1 PTPAAPSS
9 SPSASRSSSGP
20 DVQVHIDRESCSGT
34 GTCVRLVP
42 EVLRMV
48 KDGLDTYAEVIPG
61 AGASEEQLWEA
72 AEACPW
78 AAVILESD
86 DGQVLFP

>member
-1 PTPAAPSS
+1 M
-9 SPSASRSSSGP
+9 
-20 DVQVHIDRESCSGT
+20 QVHIDRDSCSGT

-42 EVLRMV
+42 GLLRMV

-61 AGASEEQLWEA
+61 GAAADDDLWA
-72 AEACPW
+72 AAQACPW

>member
-1 PTPAAPSS
+1 M
-9 SPSASRSSSGP
+9 
-20 DVQVHIDRESCSGT
+20 QVHIDRDSCSGT

-42 EVLRMV
+42 GMLRMV

-61 AGASEEQLWEA
+61 GQAVDDDLWSA
-72 AEACPW
+72 AQACPW

>member
-1 PTPAAPSS
+1 M
-9 SPSASRSSSGP
+9 
-20 DVQVHIDRESCSGT
+20 QVHIDRDSCSGT

-42 EVLRMV
+42 GRLRMV

-61 AGASEEQLWEA
+61 GEA
-72 AEACPW
+72 ADDDLWAAAQACPW

>member
-1 PTPAAPSS
+1 
-9 SPSASRSSSGP
+9 
-20 DVQVHIDRESCSGT
+20 
-34 GTCVRLVP
+34 
-42 EVLRMV
+42 MV

-61 AGASEEQLWEA
+61 GGAADDDLWA
-72 AEACPW
+72 AAQACPW

>member
-1 PTPAAPSS
+1 
-9 SPSASRSSSGP
+9 
-20 DVQVHIDRESCSGT
+20 
-34 GTCVRLVP
+34 
-42 EVLRMV
+42 MV

-61 AGASEEQLWEA
+61 GQATGDDLWSA
-72 AEACPW
+72 AQACPW

>member
-1 PTPAAPSS
+1 MK
-9 SPSASRSSSGP
+9 
-20 DVQVHIDRESCSGT
+20 VLIDRDSCSGT

-42 EVLRMV
+42 EVFRLV
-48 KDGLDTYAEVIPG
+48 KDGLDTYAEVITDG
-61 AGASEEQLWEA
+61 AAPDEQLWEA

-86 DGQVLFP
+86 EGQVLYP

>member
-1 PTPAAPSS
+1 
-9 SPSASRSSSGP
+9 
-20 DVQVHIDRESCSGT
+20 VKVLIDRDSCSGT

-42 EVLRMV
+42 EVFRLV
-48 KDGLDTYAEVIPG
+48 KDGLDTYAEVIPDG
-61 AGASEEQLWEA
+61 AATEERLWEA

-86 DGQVLFP
+86 EGQVLYP

>member
-1 PTPAAPSS
+1 M
-9 SPSASRSSSGP
+9 
-20 DVQVHIDRESCSGT
+20 QIHIDRDSCSGT

-42 EVLRMV
+42 GMLRLV
-48 KDGLDTYAEVIPG
+48 KEGLDTYAEVIPG
-61 AGASEEQLWEA
+61 GQATGDDLWSA
-72 AEACPW
+72 AQACPW

>member
-1 PTPAAPSS
+1 M
-9 SPSASRSSSGP
+9 R
-20 DVQVHIDRESCSGT
+20 VIIDRDSCSGT

-42 EVLRMV
+42 GVFRLV

-61 AGASEEQLWEA
+61 GDAGEDRLWEA

-78 AAVILESD
+78 AAVILESEE
-86 DGQVLFP
+86 GQVLYP

>member
-1 PTPAAPSS
+1 M
-9 SPSASRSSSGP
+9 
-20 DVQVHIDRESCSGT
+20 QVHIDRDSCSGT

-42 EVLRMV
+42 GMLRMV
-48 KDGLDTYAEVIPG
+48 KDGLDNYAEVIPG
-61 AGASEEQLWEA
+61 GEA
-72 AEACPW
+72 ADDDLWAAAQACPW

>member
-1 PTPAAPSS
+1 MN
-9 SPSASRSSSGP
+9 
-20 DVQVHIDRESCSGT
+20 VHVDRDSCSGT

-42 EVLRMV
+42 EVFRLV

-61 AGASEEQLWEA
+61 GQAGDEALWEA

-86 DGQVLFP
+86 EGKVLFP

>member
-1 PTPAAPSS
+1 M
-9 SPSASRSSSGP
+9 
-20 DVQVHIDRESCSGT
+20 QVHIDRDSCSGT

-42 EVLRMV
+42 GMLRMV
-48 KDGLDTYAEVIPG
+48 KDGLDTFAEVIPG
-61 AGASEEQLWEA
+61 GEATDDDLWA
-72 AEACPW
+72 AAQACPW

>member
-1 PTPAAPSS
+1 MK
-9 SPSASRSSSGP
+9 
-20 DVQVHIDRESCSGT
+20 VHIDRDSCSGT

-42 EVLRMV
+42 ATFRLV
-48 KDGLDTYAEVIPG
+48 KDGLDTYAEVIADGP
-61 AGASEEQLWEA
+61 ATEDELWEA

-86 DGQVLFP
+86 DGQVLYP

>member
-1 PTPAAPSS
+1 MF
-9 SPSASRSSSGP
+9 
-20 DVQVHIDRESCSGT
+20 VHIDRDSCSGT

-42 EVLRMV
+42 GLLRMV
-48 KDGLDTYAEVIPG
+48 KDGLDTFAEVIPDG
-61 AGASEEQLWEA
+61 SA
-72 AEACPW
+72 ADDDVWAAAQACPW

>member
-1 PTPAAPSS
+1 MQA
-9 SPSASRSSSGP
+9 
-20 DVQVHIDRESCSGT
+20 HIDRDSCSGT

-42 EVLRMV
+42 GVFRLV
-48 KDGLDTYAEVIPG
+48 KDGLDTYAEVIPHSD
-61 AGASEEQLWEA
+61 AGQDQLWEA

-86 DGQVLFP
+86 EGQVLYP

>member
-1 PTPAAPSS
+1 MK
-9 SPSASRSSSGP
+9 
-20 DVQVHIDRESCSGT
+20 VIVDRDSCSGT

-42 EVLRMV
+42 GVFRLV
-48 KDGLDTYAEVIPG
+48 KDGLDTYAEVIPDG
-61 AGASEEQLWEA
+61 AAGEEQLWEA

-86 DGQVLFP
+86 EGQVLYP

>member
-1 PTPAAPSS
+1 M
-9 SPSASRSSSGP
+9 
-20 DVQVHIDRESCSGT
+20 QVHIDRDSCSGT

-42 EVLRMV
+42 AMLRMV

-61 AGASEEQLWEA
+61 AQATDDDLWA
-72 AEACPW
+72 AARACPW

>member
-1 PTPAAPSS
+1 M
-9 SPSASRSSSGP
+9 
-20 DVQVHIDRESCSGT
+20 QVHIDRDSCSGT

-42 EVLRMV
+42 GVFRLV
-48 KDGLDTYAEVIPG
+48 KDGPDTYAEVIP
-61 AGASEEQLWEA
+61 AGEGTDEQLWEA

>member
-1 PTPAAPSS
+1 
-9 SPSASRSSSGP
+9 
-20 DVQVHIDRESCSGT
+20 VQVHIDRDSCSGT

-42 EVLRMV
+42 GLLRMV

-61 AGASEEQLWEA
+61 GGAADDDLWA
-72 AEACPW
+72 AAQACPW